1 MQFIDLQAQ
10 YQRHKTQ
17 IDAAVARVLQHGHF
31 LFGPEI
37 TELENQLA
45 KQVGAAHCIAMSS
58 GTTALQVALMALG
71 IGPGDEV
78 ITTPFSFFA
87 TAEVIYLLG
96 ATPVYV
102 DIDPRTYLI
111 DPTLLEAAITSKTK
125 VIIPVSLYG
134 QCADMD
140 AINAIA
146 KKHQLFVIEDAAQ
159 SFGAQYKQTKSC
171 GPMSDIACTSF
182 FPSKPLGGYGDSGAC
197 FTNDDELAHRLRLI
211 VNHGQEG
218 RYNHVAI
225 GMNGRMDT
233 IQAAVLL
240 EKLRFFEEEMAARQK
255 IAAWFRAE
263 LPDFMMP
270 PVIASHNVS
279 AFAQYTVQVDDRSQV
294 QQLLNAAGVPTAVHY
309 PVGLHQQPVV
319 ASISA
324 EKRHFPHTEY
334 CAKRVLSLPFH
345 PYLSQDSVKFICEQL
360 QNSVASLVKA

>member
-10 YQRHKTQ
+10 YQKHKKQ
-17 IDAAVARVLQHGHF
+17 IDAAISRVLNHGQY
-31 LFGPEI
+31 LMGPEI
-37 TELENQLA
+37 EILESQLA
-45 KQVGAAHCIAMSS
+45 EYVGVKHCVSMSS
-58 GTTALQVALMALG
+58 GTTALHIALMALN

-87 TAEVIYLLG
+87 TAEVIYLVG

-102 DIDPRTYLI
+102 DIDPVTYLLN
-111 DPTLLEAAITSKTK
+111 PAQLEAAITDRTK
-125 VIIPVSLYG
+125 AIMPVSLYG

-146 KKHQLFVIEDAAQ
+146 KRHRIPVIEDAAQ
-159 SFGAQYKQTKSC
+159 SLGANYKDRKSC
-171 GPMSDIACTSF
+171 ALSDIACTSF

-197 FTNDDELAHRLRLI
+197 FTNDDELAHRMRLI
-211 VNHGQEG
+211 MNHGQKS

-240 EKLRFFEEEMAARQK
+240 EKLAIFDEEIEMRQQVARFYQNA
-255 IAAWFRAE
+255 
-263 LPDFMMP
+263 LPEFLLP
-270 PVIASHNVS
+270 PVVLPHNKSV
-279 AFAQYTVQVDDRSQV
+279 FAQYTVQVDQRERV
-294 QQLLNAAGVPTAVHY
+294 QKALSEAGIPTAVHY

-319 ASISA
+319 LASSA
-324 EKRHFPHTEY
+324 ARMSFPVTEQ

-345 PYLSQDSVKFICEQL
+345 PYLQEETVKEICGQL
-360 QNSVASLVKA
+360 EVCVV

>member
-10 YQRHKTQ
+10 YQQHKAR
-17 IDAAVARVLQHGHF
+17 IDGAIARVLNHGQF

-37 TELENQLA
+37 TALENQLA
-45 KQVGAAHCIAMSS
+45 NYVGAKHAIAMSS
-58 GTTALQVALMALG
+58 GTTALQVALMALDV
-71 IGPGDEV
+71 GPGDEV

-102 DIDPRTYLI
+102 DIDPKTYLL
-111 DPTLLEAAITSKTK
+111 DPALLEAAITPKTK

-140 AINAIA
+140 TISAIA
-146 KKHQLFVIEDAAQ
+146 KKHNLYVIEDAAQ
-159 SFGAQYKQTKSC
+159 SFGAQYKKIKSC

-197 FTNDDELAHRLRLI
+197 FTDNDELAHRLRLI
-211 VNHGQEG
+211 INHGQEG

-240 EKLRFFEEEMAARQK
+240 EKFAFLETEIAARQQV
-255 IAAWFRAE
+255 ASWFRAE

-270 PVIASHNVS
+270 PTIASHNLSV
-279 AFAQYTVQVDDRSQV
+279 FAQYTVQVEQRDQV
-294 QQLLNAAGVPTAVHY
+294 QRLLNEADVPTAVHY

-319 ASISA
+319 ASISSA
-324 EKRHFPHTEY
+324 QQRFPHTEH

-345 PYLSQDSVKFICEQL
+345 PYMQQENVQFICEQL
-360 QNSVASLVKA
+360 QQAVAVGV